1 MGLADDC
8 RLIKFDWSCTRQSGR
23 HVHESPRTASAP
35 GPVRPTVLEQ
45 DLVSTL
51 LKSVGRIHLFGD
63 HADAGLFARLN
74 DLILS
79 WPMSSVAASSARV
92 MVLVAPH
99 PLGLIE

>member
-1 MGLADDC
+1 M
-8 RLIKFDWSCTRQSGR
+8 
-23 HVHESPRTASAP
+23 
-35 GPVRPTVLEQ
+35 RPDQ
-45 DLVSTL
+45 DLVSSL
-51 LKSVGRIHLFGD
+51 LKGVERIHLFGN
-63 HADAGLFARLN
+63 HADVGLFARRN